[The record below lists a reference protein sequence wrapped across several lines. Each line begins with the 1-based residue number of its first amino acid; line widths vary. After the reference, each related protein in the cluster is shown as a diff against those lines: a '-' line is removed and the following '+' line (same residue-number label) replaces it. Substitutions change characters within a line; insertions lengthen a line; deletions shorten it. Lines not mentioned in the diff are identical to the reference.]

1 MRYFHERIDLVFAL
15 PLSFVGSHVGCIK
28 GDACFD
34 LCDGGGEMFHRGEPV
49 PAFVAGGI
57 VFQRGMGRH
66 GLGTGGLHDHL
77 IGTSRSKEGKGG
89 DEENESGFHST
100 GGWGGHAPREEPRG

>member
-1 MRYFHERIDLVFAL
+1 
-15 PLSFVGSHVGCIK
+15 
-28 GDACFD
+28 
-34 LCDGGGEMFHRGEPV
+34 
-49 PAFVAGGI
+49 
-57 VFQRGMGRH
+57 
-66 GLGTGGLHDHL
+66 L